1 MSGACIPIDEDMS
14 ASLEETFDQHA
25 WTFENQPVTQLCV
38 HRTSCSLESWTLQAL
53 LEIRLSAPF
62 RLSLPDGTS
71 RAIDPEASEQVAPLL
86 TLIGRAV
93 TYLTVTRAGSLEVGF
108 GDGSVL
114 STESHLRHE
123 AFQVNGGGALE
134 GLQYL
139 ARPGGG
145 VPWAG

>member
-1 MSGACIPIDEDMS
+1 MA
-14 ASLEETFDQHA
+14 ASLEETFDRHA

-71 RAIDPEASEQVAPLL
+71 RTIDPEATEQVAPLL

-93 TYLTVTRAGSLEVGF
+93 TYLTVTRAGTLAVGF
-108 GDGSVL
+108 GDGSVV
-114 STESHLRHE
+114 STESHVRYA

-134 GLQYL
+134 GMQYL

>member
-1 MSGACIPIDEDMS
+1 MS
-14 ASLEETFDQHA
+14 ASLEETFDRHA

-38 HRTSCSLESWTLQAL
+38 HRASCRLESWTLQAM
-53 LEIRLSAPF
+53 LEIRLNAPF
-62 RLSLPDGTS
+62 RFSLPDGTS
-71 RAIDPEASEQVAPLL
+71 RTIDPEATEQVAPLL

-93 TYLTVTRAGSLEVGF
+93 AYMTVTRVGSLEVGF

-114 STESHLRHE
+114 SAESHPRYE

-139 ARPGGG
+139 ARSGGG
-145 VPWAG
+145 APWPS